1 MITHIC
7 RQPKEYEVP
16 NRYPIYLD
24 RQRKSHVNDIATNIS
39 LVVLPKNL
47 EIVFYGGTM
56 ESGEAMYHLP
66 FHKLQLKLPIIKTD
80 YK

>member
-1 MITHIC
+1 
-7 RQPKEYEVP
+7 
-16 NRYPIYLD
+16 LD
-24 RQRKSHVNDIATNIS
+24 RQRKSHVNGIATNIS

-56 ESGEAMYHLP
+56 ESGEAMYHLT

-80 YK
+80 YKGGKR